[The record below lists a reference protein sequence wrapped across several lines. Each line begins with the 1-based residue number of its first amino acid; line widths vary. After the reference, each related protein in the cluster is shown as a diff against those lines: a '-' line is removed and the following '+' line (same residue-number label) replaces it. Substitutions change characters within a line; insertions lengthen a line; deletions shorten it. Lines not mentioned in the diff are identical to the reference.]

1 MEDIVR
7 SLEARK
13 ENLIFLLKNK
23 KEFLELEKQHQ
34 IYGAIKEI
42 DYILRMISY
51 SKEEQEPEQQIV
63 MNNDGKESVV
73 KKIGERVRSFKA
85 PIRIKFSK
93 DEE

>member
-1 MEDIVR
+1 MEDIIR

-51 SKEEQEPEQQIV
+51 SKEEESEQQVV

-93 DEE
+93 EEE

>member
-23 KEFLELEKQHQ
+23 KDFLELEKQHQ

-51 SKEEQEPEQQIV
+51 SKEEPEQQVV